1 MNFADV
7 SSSNISFPA
16 ILLAICPGSV
26 RIRGAFPPSWADN
39 VLPANKAKHA
49 ATIHFL
55 IVVSFLIKPFF
66 FVPQKYDPFPGLR
79 FTPENFSPTG
89 YNKF

>member
-16 ILLAICPGSV
+16 ILLAICSGFV
-26 RIRGAFPPSWADN
+26 RMRGAFPRPWADN
-39 VLPANKAKHA
+39 VLPASKAKHTA
-49 ATIHFL
+49 IINFL
-55 IVVSFLIKPFF
+55 IAVSFLIKPFF